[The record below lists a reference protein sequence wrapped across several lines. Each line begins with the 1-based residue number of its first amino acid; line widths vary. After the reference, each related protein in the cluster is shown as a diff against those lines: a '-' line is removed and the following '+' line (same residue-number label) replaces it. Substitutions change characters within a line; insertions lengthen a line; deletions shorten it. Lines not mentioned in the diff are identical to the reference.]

1 MVEVK
6 IGKHSVV
13 LYDAIDILPIARF
26 HRYQK
31 LLMVDSGIGGDIAA
45 FDTRCEKMRRFL
57 ILGDVENA
65 QKELDNL
72 RQSVFLIQNSI
83 SPKYRAFAALVAKV
97 DDKDFP
103 DASDDS
109 VEKILEMLSDVPV
122 NEITDQLGSV
132 KKKIDNELNVYFPAV
147 FNDSEVR
154 EYYVRLRN
162 RTVAILKNLA
172 DGKETVADDVVER
185 LTTEL
190 ITYSKPKKFDGSD
203 GVEITF
209 DRQFEN
215 LCLILSEQ
223 LHVEPKG
230 FTVLEFYNAFE
241 FVQERARRAERGA
254 NKAK

>member
-72 RQSVFLIQNSI
+72 RQSVYLIQNSI
-83 SPKYRAFAALVAKV
+83 SPKYRAFAALVVKV
-97 DDKDFP
+97 DGKDFP

-132 KKKIDNELNVYFPAV
+132 KKK
-147 FNDSEVR
+147 
-154 EYYVRLRN
+154 
-162 RTVAILKNLA
+162 
-172 DGKETVADDVVER
+172 
-185 LTTEL
+185 
-190 ITYSKPKKFDGSD
+190 
-203 GVEITF
+203 
-209 DRQFEN
+209 
-215 LCLILSEQ
+215 
-223 LHVEPKG
+223 
-230 FTVLEFYNAFE
+230 
-241 FVQERARRAERGA
+241 
-254 NKAK
+254 